1 MAPGSSAHDERDEER
16 GRAGLPGHVYPLR
29 VLGLAA
35 GFIAVA
41 AAFHEAGAHPVAW
54 AALAFHGFAWPHLAF
69 RIASRSADPRAAER
83 RNLVIDSGTGGVW
96 LALMGFSLLPSMLMV
111 SMLSFD
117 KISVGGPRLL
127 LATWG
132 AMVAGAAAAYATF
145 TPEPRLESSFTVML
159 ACMPLLVLYPLS
171 VGIVSYRLRQRIR
184 RQNARL
190 DRMLRTEALSGLA
203 TRQHWEEEAG
213 RELERCRRAGATAG
227 VVLLDIDGFKEINDR
242 LGHAAGDEVVR
253 GVGQLLQRTL
263 RPSDLACRYG
273 GDEFAI
279 LLPQTGVAGAMIAA
293 ERVRAAL
300 EEMRIASS
308 PALRCTASMGAA
320 ELGPA
325 TPTPA
330 EAIEEADR
338 ALYRAKSAGRN
349 RVER

>member
-1 MAPGSSAHDERDEER
+1 M
-16 GRAGLPGHVYPLR
+16 
-29 VLGLAA
+29 
-35 GFIAVA
+35 A
-41 AAFHEAGAHPVAW
+41 AAFREAGAHPLAW
-54 AALAFHGFAWPHLAF
+54 AALAFHGFAWPHLAY
-69 RIASRSADPRAAER
+69 RIACRSADPRRAER
-83 RNLVIDSGTGGVW
+83 RNLVIDSAAGGAW
-96 LALMGFSLLPSMLMV
+96 IALMGFSLLPGMLML

-127 LATWG
+127 LATSG
-132 AMVAGAAAAYATF
+132 AMAAGAAAAFAAF
-145 TPEPRLESSFTVML
+145 SPGVRLESSFTVML

-171 VGIVSYRLRQRIR
+171 VGIASYRLRQRIR

-190 DRMLRTEALSGLA
+190 DRMLRTEPLSGLA
-203 TRQHWEEEAG
+203 TRQHWEEAAG
-213 RELERCRRAGATAG
+213 RELERLRRAGATAG
-227 VVLLDIDGFKEINDR
+227 VVLLDLDGFKDINDR
-242 LGHAAGDEVVR
+242 LGHAAGDEVIR
-253 GVGQLLQRTL
+253 EVGRILRRTL

-279 LLPQTGVAGAMIAA
+279 LLPQTGVAGAMVAA

-300 EEMRIASS
+300 EELRVAAS

-349 RVER
+349 RVDR